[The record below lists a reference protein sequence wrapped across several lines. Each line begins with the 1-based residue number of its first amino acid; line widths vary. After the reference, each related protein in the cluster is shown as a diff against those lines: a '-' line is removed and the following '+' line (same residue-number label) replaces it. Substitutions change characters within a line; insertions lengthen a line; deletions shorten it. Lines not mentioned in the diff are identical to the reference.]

1 MLRYVVVGAF
11 FFCKKI
17 NFILT
22 MRTRNII
29 IDTFM
34 KIAISNN
41 TNKQRI
47 SI

>member
-11 FFCKKI
+11 FFVKK

-29 IDTFM
+29 IDMFM

-41 TNKQRI
+41 TNKQRV

>member
-1 MLRYVVVGAF
+1 MVVGAF
-11 FFCKKI
+11 FFLLKI

-29 IDTFM
+29 IDMFM

-41 TNKQRI
+41 MNEQRI